1 MTKQGGVWMEG
12 ANKKAD
18 FNKEGCQS
26 KIILH
31 CETVIFAGKSF
42 IKREDFGK

>member
-1 MTKQGGVWMEG
+1 MTEQ
-12 ANKKAD
+12 NKKAA
-18 FNKEGCQS
+18 FNNEDCQS

-31 CETVIFAGKSF
+31 AETIIFAGKSF